1 MSYICEVTNMPHDQ
15 NRPKSS
21 TASVVGFALAALLAT
36 ACTPAAPAKTVSA
49 EAPEAVAAAPA
60 SSTSVAA
67 VSPVAEAPVQT
78 GDNSAATTNP
88 AKPVTA
94 AISVPTPS
102 PAKQPTALPQA
113 PAATPA
119 TAAPPVVRVSTG
131 LPPGSGRDVVQRA
144 CTSCHAIG
152 MVTAKGRT
160 SQEWGEIIGRMQ
172 GLGLEASDDD
182 LYTIHQY
189 LSRELPPR
197 RGN

>member
-1 MSYICEVTNMPHDQ
+1 MPHDQ

-67 VSPVAEAPVQT
+67 ASPVAEAPVQT
-78 GDNSAATTNP
+78 GDNSVATTNP
-88 AKPVTA
+88 AKPVAA
-94 AISVPTPS
+94 AISVPTPSPS

-113 PAATPA
+113 PAAAPA